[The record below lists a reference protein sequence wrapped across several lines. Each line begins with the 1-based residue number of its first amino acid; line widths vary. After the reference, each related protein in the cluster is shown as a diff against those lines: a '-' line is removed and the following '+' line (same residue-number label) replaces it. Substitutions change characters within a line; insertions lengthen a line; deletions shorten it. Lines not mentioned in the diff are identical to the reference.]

1 MSEEFYELDE
11 RGNPRPRVP
20 RPRSASGLGTPES
33 PVRRG
38 RVGAAP
44 DTPEGAVEEVL
55 PEVGPKT
62 DEEDPRSGRT
72 PAPGS
77 PLGSITADEF
87 LTTMMDQFR
96 RLNVDTDT
104 TGRVQRGNCNA
115 KGGFRPPKIQKLE
128 ALDREKLGEFVLRME
143 KMRKRAGRAG
153 VEVSVTEWMSMH
165 ILELVEAQEVDIED
179 DDAVM
184 TYLKGHLRIL
194 NESHQSQGLGKL
206 RGQLRWPNDAF
217 TGKEALERYIQKA
230 RDLVGTARASNKTV
244 QKQMLRILVEK
255 LPSYFAMSYADF
267 KEENPEVRTLEEF
280 SRAMENY
287 TAVENIKIR
296 ERRRKKSQV
305 KKSSARSAK
314 AQVAELSKKIEQLE
328 NKNRREGQPQN
339 RFRGSGR
346 RKVQDM

>member
-44 DTPEGAVEEVL
+44 DTPGGAVEEVP

-96 RLNVDTDT
+96 RLNVDTGT
-104 TGRVQRGNCNA
+104 TGHVQRGNYSA
-115 KGGFRPPKIQKLE
+115 KGGFRPPKIKKLE

-143 KMRKRAGRAG
+143 KMRERAGQTG

-165 ILELVEAQEVDIED
+165 ILELVEAQEVDIEN

-184 TYLKGHLRIL
+184 TYLKGRLKIL
-194 NESHQSQGLGKL
+194 NESHQSQVLGKL
-206 RGQLRWPNDAF
+206 RG
-217 TGKEALERYIQKA
+217 
-230 RDLVGTARASNKTV
+230 
-244 QKQMLRILVEK
+244 
-255 LPSYFAMSYADF
+255 
-267 KEENPEVRTLEEF
+267 
-280 SRAMENY
+280 
-287 TAVENIKIR
+287 
-296 ERRRKKSQV
+296 
-305 KKSSARSAK
+305 
-314 AQVAELSKKIEQLE
+314 
-328 NKNRREGQPQN
+328 
-339 RFRGSGR
+339 
-346 RKVQDM
+346 